1 MRIAPLSLFV
11 TAALLASS
19 ALAQDTA
26 TVNAI
31 ESELTTKQAEL
42 DNYTSVLDKHVAEE
56 ARLNGQLGLL
66 RKRSSELEKE
76 KNQALDAMNEMY
88 RRMIDDPNLDI
99 SAAQTRY
106 QQSVATHKQN
116 KDDIAMQLAAIAA
129 QRKDIE
135 QIRVAKHT
143 LVNTLESLKDQLSTA
158 RVERLRNEF
167 TREGTLEVEHTINCK
182 RTETLAACEQRGQQ
196 LGLQKAT
203 KRFVDQIF
211 ANLTEQRVVEPKR
224 NIAGAQ
230 VQVMSSH
237 VVASSF
243 SGQGNYSVNL
253 SVTMRGDVNGSRLC
267 GLLNIDNRYCAEY
280 GQPLAIG
287 YQSAYQTTFSDAQ
300 LTFPDENSA
309 LTNELQNFP
318 TLESQ
323 HAEVKP
329 EIVANNTVAVTRMEV
344 APIVE
349 TTLKK
354 SQPLPEKK
362 ATVELTIRSNVFD
375 DEVFINGVSY
385 GSTKL
390 VAALAPGLHTIEIRK
405 LGYEPYTAKVD
416 LRKAR
421 TLNAKLLKKPELI
434 AAPAP
439 KPSTPIITTVE
450 SASKNK
456 TVVIPAGTFMM
467 GDLTGNGLANER
479 PVVEKVLSHSFSMQS
494 TEVTVAQFRQ
504 FIERSNYVTEAE
516 KVKGCAH
523 YKNGEPV
530 WDIDF
535 NWKAPGYEQKDNFPV
550 VCVSYEDAKAYAD
563 WLSAES
569 GEQYRL
575 PNEVEWEYA
584 ARAGSSSEY
593 PWGNEIGR
601 NLANCGWCG
610 SEWSNKSASP
620 VGEFSPNAYGVY
632 DTVGNVWEWTQKR
645 ASQEDVTVR
654 GGAWNFAPS
663 LARVSTRLTLA
674 PDFRANYIGF
684 RLIKE
689 R

>member
-1 MRIAPLSLFV
+1 MRIAPLPFFV
-11 TAALLASS
+11 SVALLASS
-19 ALAQDTA
+19 AFAQDTA

-31 ESELTTKQAEL
+31 ETELTTKQSEL
-42 DNYTSVLDKHVAEE
+42 DNYSTVLDKHVAEE
-56 ARLNGQLGLL
+56 ARLQSQLTLL

-76 KNQALDAMNEMY
+76 KNQALDAMNEIY

-106 QQSVATHKQN
+106 QQSVASHKKN

-158 RVERLRNEF
+158 RIERLRNEF
-167 TREGTLEVEHTINCK
+167 TREGTLEVDHTINCK

-203 KRFVDQIF
+203 KRFIDQIF
-211 ANLTEQRVVEPKR
+211 ANLTEQRTVEPKR

-237 VVASSF
+237 VVSSSF

-253 SVTMRGDVNGSRLC
+253 SVTMRGDVNSSRLC
-267 GLLNIDNRYCAEY
+267 GLLSVDNRFCSEY
-280 GQPLAIG
+280 GTPLSIG
-287 YQSAYQTTFSDAQ
+287 YQANYPATYSDTQ
-300 LTFPDENSA
+300 F
-309 LTNELQNFP
+309 TNLDD
-318 TLESQ
+318 SQ
-323 HAEVKP
+323 VV
-329 EIVANNTVAVTRMEV
+329 IGTVAIPEQPTHVSTTKPSNVVTVAKMEV
-344 APIVE
+344 APIAE
-349 TTLKK
+349 TSLKK

-362 ATVELTIRSNVFD
+362 ATVEFTIRSNVFD

-390 VAALAPGLHTIEIRK
+390 SAKLAPGIYNVEIRK
-405 LGYEPYTAKVD
+405 LGYETYSKQVD
-416 LRKAR
+416 LRKSR
-421 TLNAKLLKKPELI
+421 ILNARLQKKPEMI

-439 KPSTPIITTVE
+439 IKSDSVVATV
-450 SASKNK
+450 SSNPQNT
-456 TVVIPAGTFMM
+456 TVVIPAGKFMM

-516 KVKGCAH
+516 KGKGCAH
-523 YKNGEPV
+523 YKNGEPI

-535 NWKAPGYEQKDNFPV
+535 NWKNPGYEQKDNFPV
-550 VCVSYEDAKAYAD
+550 VCVSYDDAKSFAD

-584 ARAGSSSEY
+584 ARAGSSAEY

-610 SEWSNKSASP
+610 SEWSNKSPAP
-620 VGEFSPNAYGVY
+620 VSEFAPNAYGLY

-645 ASQEDVTVR
+645 ASQSDVTVR

-684 RLIKE
+684 RLIKQ